1 MCQKQQEVYRRA
13 LQFNEAEQTLVGL
26 GCQRPRWMGYDPS
39 DVWKKNLYTFKYVLS
54 VENPTMWERAIL
66 GDSL

>member
-1 MCQKQQEVYRRA
+1 MCQEQQEVYRRA

-39 DVWKKNLYTFKYVLS
+39 DV
-54 VENPTMWERAIL
+54 
-66 GDSL
+66 